1 MLSQSD
7 IEKAGYTVLPQ
18 GGWMYIDPEIVPKD
32 WHDLAKNFGFDS
44 NCRGV
49 YLCVVGVMEQSWD
62 WDKEDGD
69 A

>member
-18 GGWMYIDPEIVPKD
+18 GGWMFVDPEIVPRD
-32 WHDLAKNFGFDS
+32 WDDIAKSFGFDP

-49 YLCVVGVMEQSWD
+49 YLCVVGVREESWD
-62 WDKEDGD
+62 DGD
-69 A
+69 EDA